1 MAISASAVKEL
12 RERTGVGMMECK
24 KALEANG
31 GDMEAAADWLR
42 KQGLA
47 KAVKK
52 EGRVTAE
59 GRIALGQDGNEAVLV
74 EINCETDFVAKDE
87 NFVGF
92 CNAVAEAAGKAKTGD
107 VDAIRT
113 LPLAAGSVDEVRQAL
128 VAKIG
133 ENMQVRR
140 AMHLGGGEHLATY
153 LHGVKIGVL
162 VAMDGGSLDL
172 ARDVA
177 MHVAAM
183 NPPFLDGS
191 QIPAEV
197 LDKEREILTAEAA
210 GSGKKP
216 EIIAKMVEGRVQKF
230 MAENTLLGQP
240 FVKDQDQTVEKVLKA
255 AGAKVLAF
263 RRLAVGEGVEK
274 KEENFAEEVM
284 KQVASAQN

>member
-59 GRIALGQDGNEAVLV
+59 GRIALGQDGNDAVLV

-107 VDAIRT
+107 VEAIRA
-113 LPLAAGSVDEVRQAL
+113 LPLAAGTVDEVRQAL

-133 ENMQVRR
+133 ENVQVRR
-140 AMHLGGGEHLATY
+140 AVHLSGGEHLATY

-162 VAMDGGSLDL
+162 VSMDGGSLDL
-172 ARDVA
+172 ARDIA

-216 EIIAKMVEGRVQKF
+216 EIVAKMVEGRVQKF